1 MKRVTIYDVAKEA
14 NVSLATVSRVVNG
27 SDVVKQPTREKVEEA
42 INRLG
47 YKPNAVAQGLALS
60 KTTTIG
66 MVITDAS
73 VNYTGQIING
83 VLDAAKIKN
92 YNIVMHAISAGIT
105 DINDIIE
112 TIIKSRVDGVIIYND
127 KIDVSELQEVSKYNI
142 PIVFIGNKT
151 VSENVGSVY
160 VDIESVAKEAVSMF
174 LKRGINDVCVL
185 QERHN
190 KHINDQM
197 ISGAKKAFKEYK
209 LQNNGYLEI
218 PSEYETSYDFLFD
231 YLKTRKT
238 KALIVHRDAQALAAI
253 NAAKENG
260 IKVPEELEV
269 VCILDTKYN
278 LMTRPQI
285 SSFSLPSYD
294 LGSIAMASIEKMLN
308 EQEEGKAYEL
318 SYFFVSRQ
326 SSK

>member
-47 YKPNAVAQGLALS
+47 YKPNAVAQGLALQ

-92 YNIVMHAISAGIT
+92 YNIIMHAVSAGIT

-127 KIDVSELQEVSKYNI
+127 KIDVSELQEVSKFNI

-151 VSENVGSVY
+151 VSDNVGSVY
-160 VDIESVAKEAVSMF
+160 VDIEAVSKEAVNMF
-174 LKRGINDVCVL
+174 LNKGVKDVVVL

-190 KHINDQM
+190 NLINDQM
-197 ISGAKKAFKEYK
+197 VTGSKKAFVEHSLPFK
-209 LQNNGYLEI
+209 GYLEI
-218 PSEYETSYDFLFD
+218 PKDYKSSYDFLLK
-231 YLKTRKT
+231 YLKNNKV
-238 KALIVHRDAQALAAI
+238 KAIIVHRDAQALAVI
-253 NAAKENG
+253 NAAKENNLR
-260 IKVPEELEV
+260 IPEDLEV

-308 EQEEGKAYEL
+308 ENEVGKAYEL
-318 SYFFVSRQ
+318 SYFFVPRQ
-326 SSK
+326 STN